1 MSPPIGR
8 VSFRLLEE
16 KPLCVINQK
25 RQWLWSSE
33 SCFPEENLL
42 VKRNTLFP
50 IFRDLQQK
58 GNSVLLG
65 LEVDVCTWGCVCV
78 CVHALMWVRAYSLWK
93 MGRGQDESNTVSP
106 LRDLS
111 FQCWIVTEQMK
122 SEITIQGSY
131 DWMNSEGCHCAGQ
144 SHVFPF
150 QTSSPSTFCWLLF
163 INVRLTW

>member
-42 VKRNTLFP
+42 VIRNTLFP

-65 LEVDVCTWGCVCV
+65 LEVDVCTWVCV
-78 CVHALMWVRAYSLWK
+78 SVCVYVFLTLTCVNWTDFHVLRVILYYRVLGRIKSKVYLEYDLWNRKTSLMCRVERIS
-93 MGRGQDESNTVSP
+93 RGS
-106 LRDLS
+106 
-111 FQCWIVTEQMK
+111 I
-122 SEITIQGSY
+122 
-131 DWMNSEGCHCAGQ
+131 
-144 SHVFPF
+144 
-150 QTSSPSTFCWLLF
+150 
-163 INVRLTW
+163 LTWIPTGVLN